1 MTELTRRTASLEDL
15 KDIWELLRVTAAEIP
30 FNVRDEAA
38 QESML
43 TEAMACCIAGLS
55 PIALNKEKAVVGAL
69 LVRRD
74 DFEWGF
80 RNKEALH
87 IAYAVVAGDCLD
99 GDILSELVT
108 DVQGRKT
115 EILASIK
122 SGNQLGL
129 TETFGKLGFT
139 RECSAENGWG
149 ELFKWQPE
157 GAA

>member
-15 KDIWELLRVTAAEIP
+15 KGIWNLLRTVAAEIP
-30 FNVRDEAA
+30 FNVEDEAA
-38 QESML
+38 QENML
-43 TEAMACCIAGLS
+43 TEAMACCTAGLS

-87 IAYAVVAGDCLD
+87 IAYAVVAGDCPD
-99 GDILSELVT
+99 KDVLSTLVA
-108 DVQGRKT
+108 DVQGQKT

-129 TETFGKLGFT
+129 TEIFGKLGFT
-139 RECSAENGWG
+139 HECTAENGWG
-149 ELFKWQPE
+149 ELVKWQPE
-157 GAA
+157 AAA